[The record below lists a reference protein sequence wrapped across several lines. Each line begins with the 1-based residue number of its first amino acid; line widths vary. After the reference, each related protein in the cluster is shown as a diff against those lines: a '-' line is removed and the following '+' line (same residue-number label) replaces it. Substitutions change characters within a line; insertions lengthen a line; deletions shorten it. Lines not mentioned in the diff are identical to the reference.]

1 MRVVDKR
8 VDLYLAEDV
17 FLHFQAFYLL
27 FVEHL
32 QRTDETTLPLDRQK
46 DLTVCPLADLR

>member
-1 MRVVDKR
+1 M
-8 VDLYLAEDV
+8 DLNLAEDV

-32 QRTDETTLPLDRQK
+32 QRADEAALPIEDSE
-46 DLTVCPLADLR
+46 DFTVCAFSYLG